1 MKNKGDLKR
10 GPALY
15 LFQFSDTTVKCNT
28 AIIKWH
34 YLKGLRFQCATFI
47 KGLSKCWYVC
57 QVNAAPYG
65 TCQELEG
72 SGRQGGVIKQ
82 TEEVDFRESLP
93 EGLTLCKLSG
103 VPSSTTIAII
113 LHFEWRSGNGG
124 LICIGV
130 MPRPFWAAL
139 TDYPVILIHFL
150 LLTFAF
156 FSFIVPISFFNAWSH
171 LLALVTFCLSSET
184 ISKLS

>member
-10 GPALY
+10 VPALY
-15 LFQFSDTTVKCNT
+15 LFQFSDTIVKCNT

-34 YLKGLRFQCATFI
+34 YLKGLRFKWTTFI

-57 QVNAAPYG
+57 QVDSAPYG

-82 TEEVDFRESLP
+82 TEEAGFQESLP

-113 LHFEWRSGNGG
+113 LHFKRRSGKGV
-124 LICIGV
+124 IGV
-130 MPRPFWAAL
+130 MPRPFRAAL
-139 TDYPVILIHFL
+139 KAYSVILIHFL
-150 LLTFAF
+150 LLTFRF
-156 FSFIVPISFFNAWSH
+156 F
-171 LLALVTFCLSSET
+171 LSSCPFLLWMFGT
-184 ISKLS
+184 IF